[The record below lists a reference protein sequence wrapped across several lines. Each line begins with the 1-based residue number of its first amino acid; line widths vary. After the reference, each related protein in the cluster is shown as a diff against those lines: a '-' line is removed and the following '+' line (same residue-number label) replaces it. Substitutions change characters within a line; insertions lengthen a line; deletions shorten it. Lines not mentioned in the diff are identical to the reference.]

1 MKKIKLLLQ
10 IFVICLIL
18 FMSIN
23 LAGEIYALCTPKF
36 DIKSA
41 NSFYMYDN
49 KLELVFYGKGED
61 KWIDLEDMNNNVINS
76 TLAVEDKNFY
86 KHNGFNFFRIAKA
99 MFENLKSGKIVQ
111 GASTITQQYA
121 KNLFLSFDKTWKRK
135 WQEMW
140 ITFEL
145 ETHYSKDEI
154 LEGYLNTIN
163 YGNNC
168 YGIAN
173 ASKFYF
179 NKDVKDLTLAEASIL
194 SGIPNSPYYYEP
206 INNYETAK
214 KRQKIVLQ
222 RMYENKFITKE
233 EMNNALEEELKLY
246 GEKTDLNLT
255 TLAYYKDAVM
265 EELNSLKE
273 IPDNYIETGG
283 LKIWTSLDI
292 DAQTALEKGIK
303 YNLIDDDIQTSKV
316 MMNSDNGEIIA
327 LIGGTSYNKT
337 TYNRATS
344 SIRQP
349 GSTIKPFLYYNALEN
364 NFTPS
369 TTFLSERTTFYFD
382 ENKTYSPRNADNI
395 YANKNITMVQAIAYS
410 DNIYAVKTHLFLGQE
425 NLVNTLRK
433 TGITTNLEANY
444 SLPLGTNEVNIIELT
459 SSYAALA
466 NGGIKVKPHLIR
478 KVEDTYGNILYKY
491 NEKKEQILNPSLTFI
506 ISEMLTSTYDA
517 SLIDYAYPTC
527 INMLSNMTHKYA
539 LKSGSTD
546 TDAWVIG
553 YTNGIV
559 LASWSGY
566 DDNTKIN
573 SNVVGGNKKS
583 WINAMEDYLKDKESK
598 WYNIPDNV
606 VAVLIDPTTGNIATN
621 KDKNKKIM
629 YYLKGTEPIK

>member
-99 MFENLKSGKIVQ
+99 MFENLKSGEIVQ

-246 GEKTDLNLT
+246 GEK
-255 TLAYYKDAVM
+255 
-265 EELNSLKE
+265 
-273 IPDNYIETGG
+273 
-283 LKIWTSLDI
+283 
-292 DAQTALEKGIK
+292 
-303 YNLIDDDIQTSKV
+303 
-316 MMNSDNGEIIA
+316 
-327 LIGGTSYNKT
+327 
-337 TYNRATS
+337 NRS
-344 SIRQP
+344 
-349 GSTIKPFLYYNALEN
+349 
-364 NFTPS
+364 
-369 TTFLSERTTFYFD
+369 
-382 ENKTYSPRNADNI
+382 
-395 YANKNITMVQAIAYS
+395 
-410 DNIYAVKTHLFLGQE
+410 
-425 NLVNTLRK
+425 
-433 TGITTNLEANY
+433 
-444 SLPLGTNEVNIIELT
+444 
-459 SSYAALA
+459 
-466 NGGIKVKPHLIR
+466 
-478 KVEDTYGNILYKY
+478 
-491 NEKKEQILNPSLTFI
+491 
-506 ISEMLTSTYDA
+506 
-517 SLIDYAYPTC
+517 
-527 INMLSNMTHKYA
+527 
-539 LKSGSTD
+539 
-546 TDAWVIG
+546 
-553 YTNGIV
+553 
-559 LASWSGY
+559 
-566 DDNTKIN
+566 
-573 SNVVGGNKKS
+573 
-583 WINAMEDYLKDKESK
+583 
-598 WYNIPDNV
+598 
-606 VAVLIDPTTGNIATN
+606 
-621 KDKNKKIM
+621 
-629 YYLKGTEPIK
+629 